1 MVNKRYE
8 ATINSIDDFKLLMK
22 ELETLDNIWAN
33 AETLDRV
40 LEIKEKVKIVIDR
53 IDTLLDNE

>member
-8 ATINSIDDFKLLMK
+8 AKINSIDDFKILMK
-22 ELETLDNIWAN
+22 ELESLDNIWAN
-33 AETLDRV
+33 AKTLERV